1 MSRRPL
7 ALASL
12 MLAVAALLPGCA
24 APYRT
29 LPPEQGDKNYQ
40 ALLLGFSFHARSSAG
55 SSMGASPSKVTIV
68 LRLFDSGG
76 KIGICGFYSVPADFS
91 NTERQFAIDAL
102 AQGQLY
108 SGDREV
114 APTAFLHLQK
124 PGPYIYDAEA
134 SCIESSTPFPE
145 LDRAQL

>member
-1 MSRRPL
+1 MSRQTF
-7 ALASL
+7 ALAC
-12 MLAVAALLPGCA
+12 AALLVGAFLAGCTT
-24 APYRT
+24 PYRT

-68 LRLFDSGG
+68 LRFFDSGG
-76 KIGICGFYSVPADFS
+76 KIGICGFYSVPAEFS
-91 NTERQFAIDAL
+91 NSERQIAIDAL

-114 APTAFLHLQK
+114 APTGFLHLQK

-145 LDRAQL
+145 